1 MRQNPFL
8 AALIL
13 AFCAFPPPAL
23 AQQET
28 QAQQETRIQQ
38 ETRAS
43 SSEDEAAAPAEDGL
57 PPETIVSGLSQNR
70 VSITASF
77 DGDEILVYGAVRR
90 EAPAPK
96 GRLDVIV
103 TAEGP
108 SVPVTIRRK
117 ARVAGIWINRDSVN
131 VSSAPSFYAVA
142 TTGRL
147 DEILSPEQNRRYA
160 ISVDQLVHLEAAEA
174 AMENWV
180 ARGGDP
186 DTAPLFPVLLS
197 EGEFIRSMIRVRS
210 NEGRY
215 RLLEN
220 RVQLTEQ
227 TLFRADLTLPSNLT
241 EGVYRVRMFLLR
253 EGEVIASHER
263 WIRVRKEGLERMI
276 FNLSREQPLIYGL
289 VSLLIAVAAGWG
301 ASTAFRL
308 IRR

>member
-1 MRQNPFL
+1 MMRRATLPAALLALML
-8 AALIL
+8 AAL
-13 AFCAFPPPAL
+13 PAL
-23 AQQET
+23 AQKAE
-28 QAQQETRIQQ
+28 RDPYP
-38 ETRAS
+38 
-43 SSEDEAAAPAEDGL
+43 SES
-57 PPETIVSGLSQNR
+57 IVSGLSQNR

-77 DGDEILVYGAVRR
+77 DGDEILVYGAVKRDG
-90 EAPAPK
+90 PAPDA
-96 GRLDVIV
+96 RLDVIV

-108 SVPVTIRRK
+108 SGPVTIRRK
-117 ARVAGIWINRDSVN
+117 ARVAGIWVNRDSVN

-147 DEILSPEQNRRYA
+147 DDILRPEENRRHA
-160 ISVDQLVHLEAAEA
+160 ISIDQLVHLEAADA
-174 AMENWV
+174 ALENWV

-186 DTAPLFPVLLS
+186 DSVPLFPILLS
-197 EGEFIRSMIRVRS
+197 EGEFIRSMIRVWT

-253 EGEVIASHER
+253 DGFVVATHER

-276 FNLSREQPLIYGL
+276 FNLSREQPLLYGL
-289 VSLLIAVAAGWG
+289 LALFFAAFAGWG
-301 ASTAFRL
+301 ASAAFRL
-308 IRR
+308 MSR